1 VAPIREVF
9 VMPELMTRAEIVRRL
24 RLVTS
29 QRCRH
34 RPLTMAAIAVRCG
47 LSRMAVYRALH
58 GDMGDDVQLVL
69 SQVLREVDVQRM
81 IENAAG
87 FGREQD
93 RPGNNGYDPLAWP
106 LKRTSR

>member
-69 SQVLREVDVQRM
+69 SQVQRM

-93 RPGNNGYDPLAWP
+93 RPGNNGYYDPLAWP